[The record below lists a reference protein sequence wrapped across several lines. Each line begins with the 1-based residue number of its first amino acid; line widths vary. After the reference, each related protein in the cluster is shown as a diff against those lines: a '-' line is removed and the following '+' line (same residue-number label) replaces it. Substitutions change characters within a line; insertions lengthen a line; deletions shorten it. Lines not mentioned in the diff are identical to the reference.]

1 MIDESQLSYQRGT
14 LVEFTLR
21 LGGGPKTCR
30 GFVLNTAVCA
40 GKGARQVWIL
50 DMDDPTPALEAQ
62 WTRRKY
68 IVPENDIRCSI
79 PRTFI
84 GQETLLRDNPIC
96 YPVSHGL
103 HGDSEIPA
111 VQVTVPFPVA
121 PSPQNNQM
129 GAKDSKEPTA

>member
-1 MIDESQLSYQRGT
+1 MTSHNSHNQRGT

-21 LGGGPKTCR
+21 LGGGLKTCR

-79 PRTFI
+79 ASTFI
-84 GQETLLRDNPIC
+84 GQETLLRDNPVS

-103 HGDSEIPA
+103 RGDSETPA
-111 VQVTVPFPVA
+111 VLVTVPFPVN
-121 PSPQNNQM
+121 PSVQDDKTETK
-129 GAKDSKEPTA
+129 A

>member
-1 MIDESQLSYQRGT
+1 MMIDESQLSYQRGT

-79 PRTFI
+79 ASTFI
-84 GQETLLRDNPIC
+84 GQETLLRDNPVC

-111 VQVTVPFPVA
+111 VQVTVPFPV
-121 PSPQNNQM
+121 NQSSQDDKTETK
-129 GAKDSKEPTA
+129 A